1 MASSDHHAVPPSVMA
16 NDEGPNELVKLV
28 EGKPQGSQAEYDTKL
43 SFELPVLFS
52 NYIRNANAIFNQL
65 SSRETTSKPST
76 SKIRIRL
83 CGFIEQCCKSS
94 SEEVRDWAFS
104 SEVYLRLF
112 DLYLEWNEA
121 DAERSLRLVLDL
133 LVDLMIRG
141 QAKPD
146 CESTKLTVL
155 ETLVSIVARQ
165 STKPLAKS
173 AIMVLDR
180 FLTKSVVSLSEV
192 GTKYKELKGL
202 ETAISDIQLWKSYL
216 AELFSW
222 MKIQFVCPVAG
233 KFVATIY
240 KQLRGESEA
249 GFLSASEK
257 KLTVELWH
265 EWLLEFLMSDPT
277 LLEGIKN
284 YIFITLFK
292 SERTESLAF
301 LDMMN
306 RLDKDTVSP
315 QVDMDIPAT
324 LRLASLEVGKRVG
337 LVEEPGNTHLSLS
350 PAITPSGANPLLVYA
365 QSGSKKN
372 SQAEQVVLQE
382 DLLERV
388 LVHPSY
394 DVRTLALSLI
404 VSSSST
410 TRPYSPTALA
420 LLKRYLGMYF
430 ADSEARFRNELLAKL
445 RDMYKRIRGGIFVLR
460 RSLMRARA
468 AEAKSQNGAAEDRTP
483 AVYYTNIISHPVSE
497 LASALELHEDFL
509 RWYLRFLRTELTPT
523 ASYQRHITSLKAACK
538 IIQAEAVPTKARETD
553 GDGALL
559 FDQFDMTW
567 TRSLLDSLV
576 DPFDDVR
583 DMAATVLR
591 LLFSDDRY
599 EKALP
604 PSRDR
609 RLILSEFLDRANQLA
624 NQTGRAD
631 HANGVAR
638 AYELLHRFSGDTDAQ
653 FGVLS
658 DLLASLGDRISSAE
672 RNLGTA
678 VLDAPTHGLFSALK
692 LDLSS
697 PCPLLIV
704 TDRCLL

>member
-1 MASSDHHAVPPSVMA
+1 MV
-16 NDEGPNELVKLV
+16 
-28 EGKPQGSQAEYDTKL
+28 
-43 SFELPVLFS
+43 S
-52 NYIRNANAIFNQL
+52 NHVRSANAIFDQL
-65 SSRETTSKPST
+65 STRETTSKPST

-94 SEEVRDWAFS
+94 SEEVRGWAFS
-104 SEVYLRLF
+104 NDLYLRLF

-133 LVDLMIRG
+133 LVDLMSRD
-141 QAKPD
+141 QAKPHF
-146 CESTKLTVL
+146 EATKLTVL
-155 ETLVSIVARQ
+155 DTLVSIVARR

-180 FLTKSVVSLSEV
+180 YLAKSVVSLREV
-192 GTKYKELKGL
+192 GTRYKKVMGL
-202 ETAISDIQLWKSYL
+202 ELPISDLQLWKSYFE
-216 AELFSW
+216 ELFDW

-233 KFVATIY
+233 KFVATVY
-240 KQLRGESEA
+240 KQLRGESDA
-249 GFLSASEK
+249 GFLSGSEK

-265 EWLLEFLMSDPT
+265 EWLLEFLMLNPT

-284 YIFITLFK
+284 YIFIPLFK
-292 SERTESLAF
+292 SEKTESLAF
-301 LDMMN
+301 LEMMN
-306 RLDKDTVSP
+306 KLDKETVST
-315 QVDMDIPAT
+315 QVDMDVPAT

-337 LVEEPGNTHLSLS
+337 LVEEPGIIHLS
-350 PAITPSGANPLLVYA
+350 PAIVSSWANRSIVYA
-365 QSGSKKN
+365 RSDPKKSG
-372 SQAEQVVLQE
+372 QVAAVVLQE

-430 ADSEARFRNELLAKL
+430 ADAEARFRNELLAKL

-468 AEAKSQNGAAEDRTP
+468 AEAKSQNGAAEERNP
-483 AVYYTNIISHPVSE
+483 AVYHTNIISHSGSE
-497 LASALELHEDFL
+497 LATALDLHEDFL

-523 ASYQRHITSLKAACK
+523 ASYQRRITSLKAACK
-538 IIQAEAVPTKARETD
+538 IIQAEAIPAKARETE
-553 GDGALL
+553 GDVALL

-583 DMAATVLR
+583 DLAATVLR
-591 LLFSDDRY
+591 LLFSDERY

-604 PSRDR
+604 PNRDR
-609 RLILSEFLDRANQLA
+609 RLVLSEFLDRANQLA

-638 AYELLHRFSGDTDAQ
+638 AYELLHRFSGDRDAQ

-672 RNLGTA
+672 RNLGAA

-692 LDLSS
+692 LDPS
-697 PCPLLIV
+697 PQFPALIV

>member
-1 MASSDHHAVPPSVMA
+1 M
-16 NDEGPNELVKLV
+16 
-28 EGKPQGSQAEYDTKL
+28 
-43 SFELPVLFS
+43 FS
-52 NYIRNANAIFNQL
+52 NHIRNANAVFDQL

-94 SEEVRDWAFS
+94 SKEVRDWAFS
-104 SEVYLRLF
+104 SEIYLRLF

-121 DAERSLRLVLDL
+121 DTERSLRLVLDL
-133 LVDLMIRG
+133 LVNLMIRD
-141 QAKPD
+141 QARPHF
-146 CESTKLTVL
+146 ESTKLTVL
-155 ETLVSIVARQ
+155 DTLVSIVARQ

-180 FLTKSVVSLSEV
+180 FLTKSVVSLREV
-192 GTKYKELKGL
+192 GTKYKELKGI
-202 ETAISDIQLWKSYL
+202 EPAVSDLQLWKSYL
-216 AELFSW
+216 TELFDW

-233 KFVATIY
+233 KFVATVY

-249 GFLSASEK
+249 GFLSGSEK

-265 EWLLEFLMSDPT
+265 QWLLEFLMSDQT

-284 YIFITLFK
+284 YIFIPLFK

-315 QVDMDIPAT
+315 EVDMDVPAT

-337 LVEEPGNTHLSLS
+337 LVEEPGTHLSLS
-350 PAITPSGANPLLVYA
+350 PTIISPGANRLLVYA
-365 QSGSKKN
+365 QSGSKKS
-372 SQAEQVVLQE
+372 SQAGQVVLQE

-468 AEAKSQNGAAEDRTP
+468 AEVKSQNGAAEERNP
-483 AVYYTNIISHPVSE
+483 AVYYTNIISHSVSE
-497 LASALELHEDFL
+497 LASALQLHEDFL

-538 IIQAEAVPTKARETD
+538 IIQVEAVPTKARETD

-583 DMAATVLR
+583 DLAATVLR

-604 PSRDR
+604 SNRDR

-638 AYELLHRFSGDTDAQ
+638 AYELLHRFSGNTDAQ
-653 FGVLS
+653 SGVLS
-658 DLLASLGDRISSAE
+658 DLLASLRDRISSAE

-697 PCPLLIV
+697 PLPVSIV
-704 TDRCLL
+704 SDH